1 MDERLL
7 YFTAILTL
15 GIFAQW
21 LAWRLKLPSILLLLG
36 FGFAAGQIYDQSAI
50 LEDQTL
56 FAVVS
61 MAVAII
67 LLEGGLTL
75 RLPELKE
82 AGKPVLRLVTTGAAV
97 TWLLT
102 IPAAH
107 YAAGFSW
114 PVATLV
120 AAILVV
126 TGPTVIG
133 PILRTLKP
141 VRSINSILKWEG
153 IVIDPV
159 GAVLTVLVFSVLFG
173 HGESENG
180 AQTVIT
186 GLAKTLIVGFGLGF
200 GVAWMLVKVLKHHWI
215 PDFLQSVVILTAG
228 LIVFAISNMIQHE
241 SGLLTVTVLGIGI
254 ANQSKAQV
262 RHIIEFKENLRII
275 LISAL
280 FIILGG
286 RVSWAQ
292 VTEVWKE
299 AVMFLCILIVVVR
312 PAAVFI
318 STMGSKVSRTE
329 KVFLALMAP
338 RGIVAAAVCS
348 IFSLEIIASGGHF
361 QAEGEKMVP
370 IVFTVIVGTVLFYG
384 LSAGPIAR
392 RLGVASKRPQG
403 VLFTGIRPW
412 VIEAAKELQSLG
424 FRCLLVDS
432 NYAATSKARMAG
444 LQAVNANVLSEFAH
458 EELDLSGIGSMLA
471 VTPNDQ
477 VNSLACLGFA
487 HALGRSNVYQLAP
500 ADMGE
505 SERKSGSGELRGRIL
520 FSGEGSREQIRKL
533 ESVHASV
540 KKTLLTDEFGWED
553 FFAKRGDLTMVLFIL
568 RDGELKIM
576 NEESRPGESGDTLIS
591 LVVEDSPV
599 VPTGNDAELP

>member
-1 MDERLL
+1 MDERLF
-7 YFTAILTL
+7 YFTAVLSL
-15 GIFAQW
+15 GILAQW

-82 AGKPVLRLVTTGAAV
+82 AGAPVLRLVTTGAAV

-141 VRSINSILKWEG
+141 NRSINSILKWEG

-173 HGESENG
+173 HGHGESESG
-180 AQTVIT
+180 AQTVIV
-186 GLAKTLIVGFGLGF
+186 GLTKTLVVGFGLGL
-200 GVAWMLVKVLKHHWI
+200 GVAWLLVKVLQHHWI

-228 LIVFAISNMIQHE
+228 LIVFAISNFVQHE
-241 SGLLTVTVLGIGI
+241 SGLLTVTVLGIGL
-254 ANQSKAQV
+254 ANQTKAQV

-286 RVSWAQ
+286 RVSWEQ

-299 AVMFLCILIVVVR
+299 ALLFLCILIVVVR
-312 PAAVFI
+312 PASVFI
-318 STMGSKVSRTE
+318 STWGSKVTLNE
-329 KVFLALMAP
+329 KIFLSLMAP

-348 IFSLEIIASGGHF
+348 IFALEIIATGGQF
-361 QAEGEKMVP
+361 QAEGERMVP
-370 IVFTVIVGTVLFYG
+370 VVFTVIVGTVLFYG
-384 LSAGPIAR
+384 LSAGPIAK

-412 VIEAAKELQSLG
+412 VIDAAKELKELG
-424 FRCLLVDS
+424 FRSLLVDS
-432 NYAATSKARMAG
+432 NYSATSKARMAG
-444 LQAVNANVLSEFAH
+444 IPAVNANVLSEFAH
-458 EELDLSGIGSMLA
+458 EELDLSGIGSLLA

-477 VNSLACLGFA
+477 VNSLACIGFT
-487 HALGRSNVYQLAP
+487 HSLGRSNVYQLAP

-505 SERKSGSGELRGRIL
+505 SERKTGSSELRGRIL
-520 FSGEGSREQIRKL
+520 FSGEGSRERLRNL
-533 ESVHASV
+533 EAKGAAV
-540 KKTLLTDEFGWED
+540 KKTLLTDEFGWDD
-553 FFAKRGDLTMVLFIL
+553 FIAKQDGPVMVLFIL

-591 LVVEDSPV
+591 LVVADASPV
-599 VPTGNDAELP
+599 S